1 MYLKLSGFMD
11 FYFSLECELTCVWP
25 IDMLSL
31 SSCATRVCGAAILWF
46 TTVQI
51 FKYDDVAHTY
61 LNFRVVHNYGIYIN
75 LPYDWVW
82 MILQGSYLK
91 TRIKDAISFLLLSKG
106 KIIIEKISYY
116 HS

>member
-11 FYFSLECELTCVWP
+11 FYFSLECELTCMWP

-31 SSCATRVCGAAILWF
+31 SSCATRVCGAAIPWF

-61 LNFRVVHNYGIYIN
+61 LNFRVVHNYGLYIN
-75 LPYDWVW
+75 LPYDGEDD
-82 MILQGSYLK
+82 I
-91 TRIKDAISFLLLSKG
+91 TRKLF
-106 KIIIEKISYY
+106 EN
-116 HS
+116 